1 MEKVYPIDI
10 AGIKN
15 IGVEEWLENY
25 YVPVTGKEYN
35 NIYDKVFKSYMDIIK
50 KYDNKII
57 YWIAISNIRMP
68 IYVSLYILELLKL
81 IRLKENGYGCI
92 IGQKKE

>member
-50 KYDNKII
+50 
-57 YWIAISNIRMP
+57 
-68 IYVSLYILELLKL
+68 
-81 IRLKENGYGCI
+81 
-92 IGQKKE
+92 